1 MKKQIWKKTVLSLAV
16 ASLALTPVT
25 ISANNTEKENE
36 KEETVYV
43 VNDASGNLKDVVVSS
58 WLKNHNNTKE
68 LKDEC
73 NLKDVVNVKGKEK
86 FTSADGINTW
96 DAKGEDIY
104 YQGSVTSEIP
114 IGMKVTYTL
123 NGKELQPSEI
133 LNKSGQVEI
142 HVEYTNHTKVNYE
155 NQEYTVPMLMVT
167 GMVLDNKK
175 FSNVSIDNGKIIN
188 DGSRYIV
195 VGFGLPG
202 FNESLGLSEEII
214 PSSFTMKADVKKF
227 STSEMMTYA
236 GNDIFNELDLSD
248 VSSMDDLI
256 NAMSQLKDA
265 SSQLVNGSS
274 TLADGIALLATK
286 SSTLVSGINELDNG
300 ASTLS
305 NGLVSLNNGL
315 ASLKTGSNQL
325 VNGLMQ
331 VSSGIDQLMIAR
343 QSVSSG
349 LEQITLGMDAA
360 SAALT
365 QSMSYNT
372 LVDQYLQGLQQSKAE
387 SMNDDEKLALANAI
401 SANQGSIQYQQNI
414 QATLSDAS
422 TENTIRNGIAK
433 LQLVMSENNENS
445 LGQALSKLNIALNA
459 TMQNNGQSGLIE
471 GMKSLDAGINNAYE
485 GSIQLSQGSKSLSQ
499 GTSTL
504 NNASGTLVN
513 GIGELNT
520 GAQTLK
526 NGMSEFDAT
535 GIQKLVSIFDG
546 DVKALSSKLETLIN
560 ASKEYDH
567 FSGLSSDMKGSVKFV
582 IKSEGVE

>member
-16 ASLALTPVT
+16 ASLAFTPVT

-36 KEETVYV
+36 KEETVYI
-43 VNDASGNLKDVVVSS
+43 VNDASGNLKDAVVSS
-58 WLKNHNNTKE
+58 WLKNHNNAKE

-73 NLKDVVNVKGKEK
+73 NLKDVVNVKGKQK
-86 FTSADGINTW
+86 FTSTNGVNTW
-96 DAKGEDIY
+96 EAKGKDIY
-104 YQGSVTSEIP
+104 YQGSATSEIP
-114 IGMKVTYTL
+114 VGMKVTYTL
-123 NGKELQPSEI
+123 DGKELQPSEM

-142 HVEYTNHTKVNYE
+142 HVEYTNQTKVNYE
-155 NQEYTVPMLMVT
+155 NQDYTVPMLMVT
-167 GMVLDNKK
+167 GMVLDNEK

-202 FNESLGLSEEII
+202 VNESLGLSEEIV

-236 GNDIFNELDLSD
+236 GNDIFNELDFSS
-248 VSSMDDLI
+248 VSSMDELI
-256 NAMSQLKDA
+256 NAMTQLKGA

-274 TLADGIALLATK
+274 ALADGITLLATK
-286 SSTLVSGINELDNG
+286 SASLVSGVKELDNG

-305 NGLVSLNNGL
+305 NGLTSLSDGL
-315 ASLKTGSNQL
+315 ANAKVGSSQL

-331 VSSGIDQLMIAR
+331 ISSGIDQLMVAR
-343 QSVSSG
+343 QSVSTG
-349 LEQITLGMDAA
+349 LEQVATGMDAA
-360 SAALT
+360 SAALV
-365 QSMSYNT
+365 QSISYNT
-372 LVDQYLQGLQQSKAE
+372 VVDQYLQGLQQSMGDFM
-387 SMNDDEKLALANAI
+387 SDDEKQALANAI
-401 SANQGSIQYQQNI
+401 AANQGSIQYQQNV

-433 LQLVMSENNENS
+433 LQLVMSESNENS
-445 LGQALSKLNIALNA
+445 LGQALSTLNIALNA

-471 GMKSLDAGINNAYE
+471 GMKSLDAGISSAYD
-485 GSIQLSQGSKSLSQ
+485 GSLQLSQGSKSLSQ

-504 NNASGTLVN
+504 NNAGGTLVN

-535 GIQKLVSIFDG
+535 GIQKLVSVFDG
-546 DVKALSSKLETLIN
+546 DVKALSSKLETIIN
-560 ASKEYDH
+560 ASKKYDH

-582 IKSEGVE
+582 IKTEGVE